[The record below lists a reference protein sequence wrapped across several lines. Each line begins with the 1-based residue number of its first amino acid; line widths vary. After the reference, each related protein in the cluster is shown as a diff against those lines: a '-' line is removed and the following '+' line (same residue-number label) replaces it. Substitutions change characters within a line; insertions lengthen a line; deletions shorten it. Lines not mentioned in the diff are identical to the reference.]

1 MLYLGSSRYL
11 DSLGKLFN
19 WSSYPRSPFFAVVY
33 EMSIYQSFRAW
44 PKADGKRKRGGG
56 GSKKKEFSSFL
67 KATHMDDLI

>member
-56 GSKKKEFSSFL
+56 GGSKKKVQLVLEGH
-67 KATHMDDLI
+67 THG